1 MHNGICHCICACM
14 PELLLTHTTI
24 WQKHLHN
31 TQIKL
36 YTYVCM
42 YVYTYLIFICPALC
56 LPFLSIHPLASS
68 GQSLYAWAH
77 TNLQKSH
84 ECSCCQQSAV
94 SSQQSPQQQHQPS
107 WALSRNFAECAKSV
121 KQRADKH
128 THTRT
133 HPHTRTVCR
142 LQSNAKAHKWY
153 QTKECCGCVACRL
166 DFMTTSSR
174 CATMRLVL
182 LPTCHIHA
190 AFTLA
195 SERVGF
201 GLWQRTAGS
210 GPVRWRRL
218 RQWSS
223 GADAKTF
230 TKIKIYT
237 PLHIY
242 LIFTTVQVHMQR
254 GVCVCVCVHG
264 CCCICSLVLAH
275 AATSTC
281 PVSDSPLTMGFFP
294 RILSNCILFFRCS
307 LFIVVVIAVVVLFFW
322 LSCCT
327 FQLRETRSA
336 ALIIKLL

>member
-1 MHNGICHCICACM
+1 M
-14 PELLLTHTTI
+14 
-24 WQKHLHN
+24 
-31 TQIKL
+31 
-36 YTYVCM
+36 YVC
-42 YVYTYLIFICPALC
+42 VYIFNIYMPCSMLTV
-56 LPFLSIHPLASS
+56 LVYSS
-68 GQSLYAWAH
+68 A
-77 TNLQKSH
+77 
-84 ECSCCQQSAV
+84 CQQRPIALRVGAYKSAKVTWVFLLPAV

-201 GLWQRTAGS
+201 GLWQRAAGS

-223 GADAKTF
+223 GAVELMQKHLQKLRYTRLY
-230 TKIKIYT
+230 IY
-237 PLHIY
+237 I
-242 LIFTTVQVHMQR
+242 
-254 GVCVCVCVHG
+254 
-264 CCCICSLVLAH
+264 
-275 AATSTC
+275 
-281 PVSDSPLTMGFFP
+281 
-294 RILSNCILFFRCS
+294 
-307 LFIVVVIAVVVLFFW
+307 
-322 LSCCT
+322 
-327 FQLRETRSA
+327 
-336 ALIIKLL
+336 